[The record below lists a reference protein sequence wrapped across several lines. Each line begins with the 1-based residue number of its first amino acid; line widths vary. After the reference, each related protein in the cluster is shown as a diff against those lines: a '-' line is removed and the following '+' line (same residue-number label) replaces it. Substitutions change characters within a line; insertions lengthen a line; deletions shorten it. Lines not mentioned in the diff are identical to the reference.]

1 MTPLDPL
8 FALVGGLVIGLAAAL
23 FLLLSGR
30 IAGVSGLVARAVGLS
45 DNGPTRVQALAFVVG
60 LPAGAWL
67 VGALVRTP
75 QIVVTSSIPLLVA
88 GGVLVGFGTRM
99 GGGCTSGH
107 GVCGISR
114 LSPRSLVA
122 TASFMVAGF
131 ATVGAVRH
139 LVGG

>member
-8 FALVGGLVIGLAAAL
+8 FALVGGLMIGLAAAL

-88 GGVLVGFGTRM
+88 GGFLVGFGTRM

-122 TASFMVAGF
+122 TAAFMVAGF

>member
-45 DNGPTRVQALAFVVG
+45 DNWPTRVQALAFVVG

-122 TASFMVAGF
+122 TAAFMVAGF
-131 ATVGAVRH
+131 ATVGVVRH
-139 LVGG
+139 MVGG

>member
-88 GGVLVGFGTRM
+88 GGFLVGFGTRM

-122 TASFMVAGF
+122 TAAFMVAGF
-131 ATVGAVRH
+131 ATVGVVRH